1 MDIATVLGV
10 ISAFGLVLVAIFMGG
25 GLGLF
30 INIPALM
37 IVVGGT
43 LGTTMIN
50 YPLKEVIGVLKVV
63 QKALL
68 QKVYP
73 STNS

>member
-1 MDIATVLGV
+1 MDIATLLGV
-10 ISAFGLVLVAIFMGG
+10 VSAFGLVLAAIFMGS

-43 LGTTMIN
+43 IGVTMIN
-50 YPLKEVIGVLKVV
+50 YPLKDVLGVLKVV
-63 QKALL
+63 KTLFCPISGREQ
-68 QKVYP
+68 
-73 STNS
+73 TH